1 MAIAITLSMFNYCL
15 YVAMG
20 GLVLGRSYDDDAQ
33 MHIHKC
39 SLPTAVTLSQPS
51 HPPTSPAALG
61 RVCRRFLK
69 SLSPAPH
76 ASPEPPDHQST
87 TTTTTM
93 ASKSY
98 LAFLDNHAATDMLA
112 RSKVPG
118 LSALPS
124 FIPHRV
130 RRKWRATKS
139 RIRSRQTPT
148 SSIASLSMSFSPSDT
163 LRSLRTHPWS
173 IYDAQYLFLA
183 IVAIFSLSVSEAPG
197 PFAKTFIATLLMTG
211 LCLPITRQFLLP
223 LLPTLTWLLLFS
235 GAKYISPD
243 YRPAIWVRV
252 LPALENIL
260 YGANL
265 SNILSA
271 HKHTVLDLLAW
282 IPYGVVHYVSP
293 VVVCGCMFIWG
304 PPGTLPVF
312 ARAFGYMNIIAVL
325 IQILFPC
332 SPPWY
337 ENTYGLA
344 AANYSIQGDAAGLK
358 AIDKLFGF
366 DMYTSTFL
374 ASPMVFGAFPS
385 LHSGWATMETLFM
398 GHVFPKLFPVYVFYT
413 MWLWWSTMY
422 FSHHYAVDLVAGSLL
437 AGICF
442 FFGRANFLPR
452 PQSDKEF
459 RWDYDYVEI
468 GDPLDGA
475 GYSMLDI
482 YEEFQPHSDSDDW
495 ASGSSSSY
503 STGGRSPLGARSPT
517 DDAQSLWDG
526 DTVASDTELSSRK
539 D

>member
-1 MAIAITLSMFNYCL
+1 MTN
-15 YVAMG
+15 
-20 GLVLGRSYDDDAQ
+20 
-33 MHIHKC
+33 
-39 SLPTAVTLSQPS
+39 
-51 HPPTSPAALG
+51 
-61 RVCRRFLK
+61 
-69 SLSPAPH
+69 
-76 ASPEPPDHQST
+76 
-87 TTTTTM
+87 
-93 ASKSY
+93 KSY
-98 LAFLDNHAATDMLA
+98 LAFLDSSTASDMLS
-112 RSKVPG
+112 RTSVPG

-124 FIPHRV
+124 LIPHRV

-139 RIRSRQTPT
+139 RIRSRQAPT
-148 SSIASLSMSFSPSDT
+148 SSIAGLETSFSPSDT
-163 LRSLRTHPWS
+163 LRSLRTHSWS

-223 LLPTLTWLLLFS
+223 LLPTLTWLFLFS
-235 GAKYISPD
+235 SCKYISAD

-271 HKHTVLDLLAW
+271 HKHTVLDILAW
-282 IPYGVVHYVSP
+282 LPYGVVHYVSP
-293 VVVCGCMFIWG
+293 VIVSGCMFIWG
-304 PPGTLPVF
+304 PPGTLPIW
-312 ARAFGYMNIIAVL
+312 ARAFGYMNITAVL
-325 IQILFPC
+325 IQIVFPC

-337 ENTYGLA
+337 ENSYGLA
-344 AANYSIQGDAAGLK
+344 PANYSIPGDAAGLK
-358 AIDKLFGF
+358 AIDKLTGI
-366 DMYTSTFL
+366 DIYTSTFL

-385 LHSGWATMETLFM
+385 LHSGWATLETLFM

-437 AGICF
+437 AGVCY
-442 FFGRANFLPR
+442 FFGRAKFLPR

-468 GDPLDGA
+468 GDPMDGA

-503 STGGRSPLGARSPT
+503 STGGRSPVGARSPT
-517 DDAQSLWDG
+517 DDSQSLWEG
-526 DTVASDTELSSRK
+526 DTVGSDTEHTLRK